1 MRLLAHDHSRQ
12 PWWFIAF
19 DTLTNPCILYRFQEY
34 IYQSGSWWFVG
45 EVWGRQ
51 SFWIASGYWCFWI
64 DFVQRILSSSEKIDT
79 ITNHVFVY
87 WESCYQWRSVS
98 HRSRW
103 AAHQSLNT
111 LVISTEQLW
120 LRVLPVMWDIPSP
133 WSRHAHTMESSVQA
147 HGSLLL
153 PGSIWYCYLGGR
165 LLVLQDFDGQKS
177 LSGEQFTHNAPTI
190 PCRATNRFRTP
201 SLRPRTVAQLRLSYC
216 EWFMVPMA
224 ARFLSH
230 TLRARH
236 LVLRSCFQSSSSP
249 RQLSSGIL

>member
-1 MRLLAHDHSRQ
+1 ML
-12 PWWFIAF
+12 PI
-19 DTLTNPCILYRFQEY
+19 TLGVPSIP
-34 IYQSGSWWFVG
+34 
-45 EVWGRQ
+45 
-51 SFWIASGYWCFWI
+51 
-64 DFVQRILSSSEKIDT
+64 LSSTPIVEHTSHIHRT
-79 ITNHVFVY
+79 ALIT
-87 WESCYQWRSVS
+87 R
-98 HRSRW
+98 
-103 AAHQSLNT
+103 A
-111 LVISTEQLW
+111 
-120 LRVLPVMWDIPSP
+120 
-133 WSRHAHTMESSVQA
+133 SRHVRYPQPLVETRTHHGIQSVQA